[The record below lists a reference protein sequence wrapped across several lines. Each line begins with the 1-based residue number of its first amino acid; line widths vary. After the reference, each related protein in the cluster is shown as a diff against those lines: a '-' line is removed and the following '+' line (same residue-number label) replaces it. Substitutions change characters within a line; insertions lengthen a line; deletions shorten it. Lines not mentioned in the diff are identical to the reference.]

1 MQRQTTEWKKVFASS
16 LSGKWLISRI
26 YKELAQLNIKNNLS
40 LKMGNGPEKTFFIR
54 YTDGQQKH

>member
-1 MQRQTTEWKKVFASS
+1 MNRQPTEWEKILASS

-26 YKELAQLNIKNNLS
+26 YKEFAQLNIKNSLS
-40 LKMGNGPEKTFFIR
+40 LKIDDGPQKTFFIR